1 MFDVLT
7 IAALADE
14 LASRLVGGR
23 IQRILQIDDATI
35 GLEVYAE
42 HQRSIL
48 VASADSQNPRLYL
61 STQRL
66 SADPDRVTPLLLLLR
81 KYARGGRV
89 AAVQQPPLE
98 RIMRLSIAKP
108 FYLDNRRQRDDVPTE
123 DEEEAPSELV
133 YTHLI
138 VELMGR
144 RSNIILT
151 DDEGRIL
158 DAIKRVTPEM
168 SRVRPILPGRPYVP
182 PPPREDAV
190 DPRHL
195 TPSALHDLLR
205 PAPQDEELAP
215 LLVRHLA
222 GFSPQMAREAV
233 YRATGAADAPVRAVA
248 SRDGAAALAE
258 AVASVLAPLETGN
271 WTPGVYVAEGRA
283 VAFSAIPLDHLAGAE
298 VERFPTMSPAI
309 ERWLALAGA
318 PQPVAQAQR
327 RDKLVAQIR
336 SARERAAARLRSLE
350 EERARGEEGE
360 RWRTMGEL
368 IYAYLASIQP
378 GQTELVVDDLTIPLD
393 PARSPSENAQAYFE
407 RYRKARSATENLP
420 ELIEATRTELAYLE
434 QLETLAGFAEGMEQ
448 VEQVRQEWESYRDQ
462 RPDAS
467 TGKRRQ
473 SEPKR
478 PKPLRTARGDLIY
491 IGHNGRQNDLIT
503 FDIAGP
509 DDTWLHARGLP
520 GAHVIVRWA
529 GPEDEE
535 VLLQAAALAAY
546 FSAGRNATSVEVDA
560 TARRYV
566 RKIKGAGP
574 GMVTYRNE
582 RTLNVRPTAPADLGL
597 A

>member
-23 IQRILQIDDATI
+23 IQRILQVDDATI

>member
-1 MFDVLT
+1 HPILRHAVEVAVDFGRLQELAPRPRFLKLCACHEDVVDAVDLTRPPRLARRGHRESVLRRPQAHLLDDGVFPHAGGAGDDDKAWARERAQLFYEFIRLLVPSHPSRHQVLPSPAPLPKRHAPSTRPPLHYHSWPLLGFDGREGDAETMFDVLT

-48 VASADSQNPRLYL
+48 VASADSRNPRLYL

-108 FYLDNRRQRDDVPTE
+108 FYPDNRRKRDDAPTE
-123 DEEEAPSELV
+123 DDETPSELV

-158 DAIKRVTPEM
+158 DAIKRVTPDM

-182 PPPREDAV
+182 PPPREDVV

-195 TPSALHDLLR
+195 PAGALHDLLR
-205 PAPQDEELAP
+205 PAPPDEELAP

-233 YRATGAADAPVRAVA
+233 HRATGEADAPVHAVA

-258 AVASVLAPLETGN
+258 AIKSVLAPLETGD
-271 WTPGVYVAEGRA
+271 WTPSVYLNEGRA
-283 VAFSAIPLDHLAGAE
+283 VAFAAIPLDHLADAE
-298 VERFPTMSPAI
+298 VERFPTM
-309 ERWLALAGA
+309 
-318 PQPVAQAQR
+318 
-327 RDKLVAQIR
+327 
-336 SARERAAARLRSLE
+336 
-350 EERARGEEGE
+350 
-360 RWRTMGEL
+360 
-368 IYAYLASIQP
+368 
-378 GQTELVVDDLTIPLD
+378 
-393 PARSPSENAQAYFE
+393 
-407 RYRKARSATENLP
+407 
-420 ELIEATRTELAYLE
+420 
-434 QLETLAGFAEGMEQ
+434 
-448 VEQVRQEWESYRDQ
+448 
-462 RPDAS
+462 
-467 TGKRRQ
+467 
-473 SEPKR
+473 
-478 PKPLRTARGDLIY
+478 
-491 IGHNGRQNDLIT
+491 
-503 FDIAGP
+503 
-509 DDTWLHARGLP
+509 
-520 GAHVIVRWA
+520 
-529 GPEDEE
+529 
-535 VLLQAAALAAY
+535 
-546 FSAGRNATSVEVDA
+546 
-560 TARRYV
+560 
-566 RKIKGAGP
+566 
-574 GMVTYRNE
+574 
-582 RTLNVRPTAPADLGL
+582 
-597 A
+597 

>member
-233 YRATGAADAPVRAVA
+233 HRATGAADAPVRAVA